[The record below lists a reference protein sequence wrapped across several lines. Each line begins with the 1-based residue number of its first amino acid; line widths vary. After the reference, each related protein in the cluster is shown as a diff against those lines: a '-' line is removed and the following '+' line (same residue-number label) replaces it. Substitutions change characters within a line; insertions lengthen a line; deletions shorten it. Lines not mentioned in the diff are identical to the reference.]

1 MTHRGQ
7 DDREKNAD
15 SVGRRDEGGV
25 DVPRNAT
32 RASPETRRE
41 AEKGSKGSKGS
52 RDKATGLLPD
62 VGAGRQDGDPGGKD
76 ISRGG

>member
-1 MTHRGQ
+1 MNRPHD

-32 RASPETRRE
+32 RVIA
-41 AEKGSKGSKGS
+41 
-52 RDKATGLLPD
+52 
-62 VGAGRQDGDPGGKD
+62 
-76 ISRGG
+76 